1 MSPSPTPNSFPQ
13 NEATTVD
20 GGPSAVKRDAGSG
33 GSIPVSGSESSGTR
47 KKSPLSFASV
57 VSSSSSSYSKSP
69 LSTPS
74 TPPIT
79 QSWQKHTSPSSHS
92 SCGPS
97 LLRNHNRNS
106 KNTFVNSISLNIGNE
121 FATGTSTQS
130 TSVPGS
136 SAASLPYFLHNNLDG
151 DQAHDSIG
159 DGFENDQEDRK
170 SSDVETYLKTLNFHN
185 STSRIVLSDPSKFK
199 ISFICVLL
207 PSF

>member
-1 MSPSPTPNSFPQ
+1 MSPSSTPNSFSQ
-13 NEATTVD
+13 NEATTVE
-20 GGPSAVKRDAGSG
+20 GGLSAVKRDAGSG
-33 GSIPVSGSESSGTR
+33 GSIPVSGPENSGAR
-47 KKSPLSFASV
+47 KKSPLSFTSV
-57 VSSSSSSYSKSP
+57 VSSSSSNYSKSP
-69 LSTPS
+69 LSAPS

-79 QSWQKHTSPSSHS
+79 QSWQKHTSPSPRS

-97 LLRNHNRNS
+97 PLRNHN

-136 SAASLPYFLHNNLDG
+136 SAASLPYSLHNNLDG

-159 DGFENDQEDRK
+159 DGFENDQKDRK
-170 SSDVETYLKTLNFHN
+170 PSDVETYSKTLNFHN
-185 STSRIVLSDPSKFK
+185 STSRMLVLSDSSKFK
-199 ISFICVLL
+199 ISFICVIL